1 MPDDPALTDPA
12 LTDAALTDAAVTF
25 AKVALPV
32 GISARVRVPASSAN
46 LGPGFDCLGIALGIY
61 DELIVEIT
69 SGGIEVEVTGEGAD
83 DVPRT
88 ADHLV
93 ARAITR
99 GLDAAGFVAP
109 GLKLRCVNAIPH
121 SRGLGSSAAA
131 AVSGLAAASGLIV
144 EAGVGDAFDDETLV
158 QLSSEFEGHPDNA
171 AASILGSAVV
181 TWTESGADGGPDP
194 AGLPDGDRYLA
205 RRLVVH
211 PDITATVF
219 VPDTE
224 SSTSFT
230 RGLLP
235 DAVPRRDAVFN
246 VSRAALAVVALT
258 ADPGALVA
266 ATEDRLHQN
275 YRAQAMAPTAELVA
289 ALRKRGLA
297 ATVSGAG
304 PTVLVLGV
312 GPVPADAR
320 DIATGLGFVAS
331 TVAIAGG
338 VEVTHGRS

>member
-1 MPDDPALTDPA
+1 MTDDIAV
-12 LTDAALTDAAVTF
+12 TDA
-25 AKVALPV
+25 KVRIPE
-32 GISARVRVPASSAN
+32 GISVRVRVPASSAN
-46 LGPGFDCLGIALGIY
+46 LGPGFDCLGVALGIY
-61 DELIVEIT
+61 DEIIVET
-69 SGGIEVEVTGEGAD
+69 TADGIEVEVTGQAAD
-83 DVPRT
+83 EVPH
-88 ADHLV
+88 DGSHLV
-93 ARAITR
+93 ARAIAR
-99 GLDAAGFVAP
+99 GLSAGGAIAP

-131 AVSGLAAASGLIV
+131 AVSGLAAASGLLA
-144 EAGVGDAFDDETLV
+144 EAGIRPPFDPDELV

-171 AASILGSAVV
+171 AASVLGSAVV
-181 TWTESGADGGPDP
+181 TWTEQGGPEN
-194 AGLPDGDRYLA
+194 RYRA

-235 DAVPRRDAVFN
+235 DSVPRHDAIFN

-258 ADPGALVA
+258 SDPTALFA
-266 ATEDRLHQN
+266 ATDDRLHQG
-275 YRAQAMAPTAELVA
+275 YRAEAMAPTAALVA
-289 ALRKRGLA
+289 ELRERGFA

-304 PTVLVLGV
+304 PTVLVLSI
-312 GPVPADAR
+312 GPVPADVREVAS
-320 DIATGLGFVAS
+320 ASGFVAS

-338 VEVTHGRS
+338 VEISRSSD

>member
-1 MPDDPALTDPA
+1 MTDDIAV
-12 LTDAALTDAAVTF
+12 TDA
-25 AKVALPV
+25 KVLIPE
-32 GISARVRVPASSAN
+32 GISVRVRVPASSAN
-46 LGPGFDCLGIALGIY
+46 LGPGFDCLGVALGIY
-61 DELIVEIT
+61 DEVIVET
-69 SGGIEVEVTGEGAD
+69 TADGIEVEVAGQAAD
-83 DVPRT
+83 EVPH
-88 ADHLV
+88 DGSHLV
-93 ARAITR
+93 ARAIAR
-99 GLDAAGFVAP
+99 GLSAGGVIAP

-131 AVSGLAAASGLIV
+131 AVSGLAAASGLLA
-144 EAGVGDAFDDETLV
+144 EAGIRPPFDPDELV

-171 AASILGSAVV
+171 AASVLGSAVV
-181 TWTESGADGGPDP
+181 TWTEQGGAGSTPEN
-194 AGLPDGDRYLA
+194 RYRA

-235 DAVPRRDAVFN
+235 DSVPRHDAIFN

-258 ADPGALVA
+258 ADPTALFA
-266 ATEDRLHQN
+266 ATADRLHQG
-275 YRAQAMAPTAELVA
+275 YRAEAMAPTAALVA
-289 ALRKRGLA
+289 ELRERGYA

-304 PTVLVLGV
+304 PTVLVLSI
-312 GPVPADAR
+312 GPVPGDVREVAA
-320 DIATGLGFVAS
+320 ASGFVAS

-338 VEVTHGRS
+338 VEITRSSD